1 MSTARHHAE
10 WLSLV
15 EASGP
20 FLSMEVL
27 LGAFP
32 QGLDAHESDH
42 FRLLKQAYEEW
53 LENSQESGIHRA
65 WIHWVLRETLEFPDE
80 VLLTGQ
86 AIPQGLQVTVAEH
99 QETLHPDWIVANPP
113 QSPLDKANPP
123 QSPLDKAN
131 PPQSP
136 LDKGGQRGVK
146 PRLLVQVYSPEQG
159 LEKPFKS
166 GRWKA
171 SPATR
176 MMELLHGTQVR
187 LGLVTNGEHWMLVR
201 APRGETTSYISWY
214 GNLWVEEKITLRAFR
229 CLLGVRRF
237 FGVTDE
243 ETIEALFEKSK
254 NAQHEVTDQL
264 GYQVRKAVEVLV
276 QKLDRID
283 QDRNRT
289 LLQNISDRELY
300 EAALFVMMRLV
311 FLFSAEEKGL
321 IPHPES
327 QLYENYY
334 AVSTLREKL
343 REEADKYG
351 EEILERRH
359 DAWCRLLA
367 TFRAVYGGVACDLLA
382 IPAYG
387 GDLFNPNKFAFL
399 EGREEDSHQNLERKP
414 ISVDNRTVLH
424 LLEALQILQVK
435 VPGGGSE
442 PRRLSFRA
450 LDVEQIGHVY
460 EGLLDHTAVR
470 ASTPVLGLIGTK
482 DKEPEVSLDALEMQL
497 AKGEDAL
504 VKYLKEA
511 TGRSEAALR
520 KIITPPNL
528 PFLRGGTTSNSPR
541 VKEGLR
547 GVNLEP
553 HEEGRFL
560 VACHNDSQLWE
571 RIKHFAQLI
580 RRDTFDYPLIIPQG
594 SIYVTQGSDRRETG
608 THYTPKSLTEEIVRY
623 TLEPLVYEGVAQGK
637 PKEEWQ
643 LKSATE
649 LLNLEICDMA
659 MGSGAFLVQVC
670 RYLGER
676 LVEAWERAENP
687 PMSPLAKGGFRGVNR
702 DNKKWIVVTPEGK
715 LSQSRPEECLIP
727 EDATERLIVAKRIV
741 AERCIYGVDKNPLA
755 VEMAKLSLWLETMQR
770 DKPFTFLDHALKCGD
785 SLVGVSLKQ
794 LHCWDLDTSL
804 GVRQLGIGIDLMQRE
819 VDEAIAYRLQ
829 IEAKPVITQQDQ
841 KEKAN
846 LLKLANS
853 RINDLRT
860 RCDLLIQSYLVEG
873 SKANKEALRE
883 SLLLAAQGKK
893 DVTETEKVILPDLEK
908 LRPFHWELEFP
919 EVFLTPLNPPWE
931 HVNFVR
937 TDELV
942 KNGNI
947 NENKGRNTS

>member
-1 MSTARHHAE
+1 
-10 WLSLV
+10 
-15 EASGP
+15 
-20 FLSMEVL
+20 
-27 LGAFP
+27 
-32 QGLDAHESDH
+32 
-42 FRLLKQAYEEW
+42 
-53 LENSQESGIHRA
+53 
-65 WIHWVLRETLEFPDE
+65 
-80 VLLTGQ
+80 
-86 AIPQGLQVTVAEH
+86 
-99 QETLHPDWIVANPP
+99 
-113 QSPLDKANPP
+113 
-123 QSPLDKAN
+123 
-131 PPQSP
+131 
-136 LDKGGQRGVK
+136 
-146 PRLLVQVYSPEQG
+146 
-159 LEKPFKS
+159 
-166 GRWKA
+166 
-171 SPATR
+171 
-176 MMELLHGTQVR
+176 
-187 LGLVTNGEHWMLVR
+187 
-201 APRGETTSYISWY
+201 
-214 GNLWVEEKITLRAFR
+214 
-229 CLLGVRRF
+229 
-237 FGVTDE
+237 
-243 ETIEALFEKSK
+243 
-254 NAQHEVTDQL
+254 
-264 GYQVRKAVEVLV
+264 
-276 QKLDRID
+276 
-283 QDRNRT
+283 
-289 LLQNISDRELY
+289 
-300 EAALFVMMRLV
+300 
-311 FLFSAEEKGL
+311 
-321 IPHPES
+321 
-327 QLYENYY
+327 
-334 AVSTLREKL
+334 
-343 REEADKYG
+343 
-351 EEILERRH
+351 
-359 DAWCRLLA
+359 
-367 TFRAVYGGVACDLLA
+367 LLA

>member
-1 MSTARHHAE
+1 
-10 WLSLV
+10 
-15 EASGP
+15 
-20 FLSMEVL
+20 
-27 LGAFP
+27 
-32 QGLDAHESDH
+32 
-42 FRLLKQAYEEW
+42 
-53 LENSQESGIHRA
+53 
-65 WIHWVLRETLEFPDE
+65 
-80 VLLTGQ
+80 
-86 AIPQGLQVTVAEH
+86 
-99 QETLHPDWIVANPP
+99 
-113 QSPLDKANPP
+113 
-123 QSPLDKAN
+123 
-131 PPQSP
+131 
-136 LDKGGQRGVK
+136 
-146 PRLLVQVYSPEQG
+146 
-159 LEKPFKS
+159 
-166 GRWKA
+166 
-171 SPATR
+171 
-176 MMELLHGTQVR
+176 
-187 LGLVTNGEHWMLVR
+187 
-201 APRGETTSYISWY
+201 
-214 GNLWVEEKITLRAFR
+214 
-229 CLLGVRRF
+229 VRRF
-237 FGVTDE
+237 FGVTNE

-367 TFRAVYGGVACDLLA
+367 TFRAIYGGVACDLLT

-387 GDLFNPNKFAFL
+387 GDLFNPDKFAFL
-399 EGREEDSHQNLERKP
+399 EGKEAISSQNLEAKP

-470 ASTPVLGLIGTK
+470 ASTPVLGLVGTK
-482 DKEPEVSLDALEMQL
+482 DKDPEVSLHELEAQL

-504 VKYLKEA
+504 VKFLKET

-520 KIITPPNL
+520 RVCSEGFSPNTTPKGVTTNEKVCSEGFSPNAT
-528 PFLRGGTTSNSPR
+528 PKAVTTN
-541 VKEGLR
+541 GFY
-547 GVNLEP
+547 
-553 HEEGRFL
+553 EEGRFL
-560 VACHNDSQLWE
+560 VACHNDSQLWK
-571 RIKHFAQLI
+571 RIKPFAGLI
-580 RRDTFDYPLIIPQG
+580 RRDTFDYPLIIP
-594 SIYVTQGSDRRETG
+594 QGSDRRETG

-623 TLEPLVYEGVAQGK
+623 TLEPLVYEGVAEGK

-643 LKSATE
+643 LKSAAE
-649 LLNLEICDMA
+649 LLNLKICDMA

-676 LVEAWERAENP
+676 LVEAWEMAE
-687 PMSPLAKGGFRGVNR
+687 LGDRR

-741 AERCIYGVDKNPLA
+741 AERCIYEVDKNPLA

-785 SLVGVSLKQ
+785 SLVGVSLEQ
-794 LHCWDLDTSL
+794 LHCWDLNTSL
-804 GVRQLGIGIDLMQRE
+804 EKRQLGIGMDLMQRE
-819 VDEAIAYRLQ
+819 IDEAISYRLQ

-853 RINDLRT
+853 RINDLKT

-873 SKANKEALRE
+873 TKANKEALRQK
-883 SLLLAAQGKK
+883 LLLVAQGKK
-893 DVTETEKVILPDLEK
+893 DVTETENVILPNLEK

-919 EVFLTPLNPPWE
+919 EVFLNVRKISPKGHTTSDVRSEGFSFQEISPKGHTTNLTTSKGFDALVGNPPFMGGQKITGALG
-931 HVNFVR
+931 NPYR
-937 TDELV
+937 DYLV
-942 KNGNI
+942 EWIADNNPLLSLS
-947 NENKGRNTS
+947 ET